1 MTSDPSP
8 IPPALL
14 ADIQRD
20 WTLQEYDRALS
31 RMEEHWLAAP
41 QDPVRCLHYATI
53 LGHCSQFHAARPLL
67 DELITAATPERR
79 LWALGSAGVACCDF
93 RRFDWAAEYMRQAA
107 GEPEPP
113 ALVNQL
119 CQPASDRNAT
129 QLER

>member
-53 LGHCSQFHAARPLL
+53 LGHCSQFHAAR
-67 DELITAATPERR
+67 R